1 MSALFRLQR
10 HAAPIPLVLALLS
23 AAATGNALAVPTE
36 LLPQYA
42 GSFAA
47 GGGAD
52 TTFLQIDGSWHGS
65 TVLWDDAAQVYGS
78 GAAIGSYAW
87 GTGLWGRAD
96 WQSIETA
103 ALGGA
108 AAGAPLII
116 NRWSGIQ
123 PTINF
128 ANALYNTN
136 YSATWGAATLVPFFE
151 PAGPVSSQ
159 ENWTVH
165 VNGYIRITQA
175 GAYDL
180 SVLNDDGYFLRLV
193 GAGGTTLEASRD
205 FLNPRERN
213 GFADS
218 LLLSPGLYGLEIG
231 MWNHL
236 EAGVVDLRWRQ
247 PGSANWEL
255 VPTTSLLPLSA
266 VPEPAGAA
274 LLAAGLA
281 LLAITLRRPRRTPVR
296 NA

>member
-1 MSALFRLQR
+1 MSALFRLRR
-10 HAAPIPLVLALLS
+10 HAAPIPLVFALLG
-23 AAATGNALAVPTE
+23 AAAASGALAVPIE

-52 TTFLQIDGSWHGS
+52 TTFLQIDGNWHGS
-65 TVLWDDAAQVYGS
+65 TVLWDDATQTYGS
-78 GAAIGSYAW
+78 GAPIGSYAW

-96 WQSIETA
+96 WQAIETA

-108 AAGAPLII
+108 DTGAARII

-136 YSATWGAATLVPFFE
+136 YSATWGAATLVPFFQ
-151 PAGPVSSQ
+151 PADPVSAQ
-159 ENWTVH
+159 EDWTVH
-165 VNGYIRITQA
+165 VHGYIRITQA

-193 GAGGTTLEASRD
+193 GAGGAVLEASRD

-236 EAGVVDLRWRQ
+236 EAGVVDLRWHQ
-247 PGSANWEL
+247 PGSSNWEL

-266 VPEPAGAA
+266 VTEPAGTA

-281 LLAITLRRPRRTPVR
+281 VLTTTLRRQRRAPVR
-296 NA
+296 HA